1 MFKNILLPTDF
12 SDISWNAIAY
22 AVRMFE
28 KEPCKFYLL
37 NSTLLKVS
45 TMSNFTGRLAHTM
58 IDSARTDLDRLVIKI
73 KEQTINP
80 EHSFETLVSEDHLD
94 DSVEWAVDKFGIDL
108 VVMATKGATAAK
120 GVLFGSNA
128 VRVIKSVKNC
138 PVLVVPEDY
147 TFKKPNEIAFPTDF
161 TREYTVKEIKPL
173 KQMAEKFDA
182 QIRILHI
189 NEEENLSTEQES
201 NKVELIGLLSPCKY
215 RFHWMPDYAKKA
227 KEIHVFIESL
237 YIDMLAMVRYK
248 HSVLEAI
255 FNEPVIK
262 KITFKTKVPFLVMP
276 E

>member
-22 AVRMFE
+22 AIRLFE
-28 KEPCKFYLL
+28 KETCKFHLL

-45 TMSNFTGRLAHTM
+45 AMENFTNRLAKTL
-58 IDSARTDLDRLVIKI
+58 IESARNDLKNWVKKI
-73 KEQTINP
+73 EDHAINP
-80 EHSFETLVSEDHLD
+80 DHTYETIISEDHLD
-94 DSVEWAVDKFGIDL
+94 DSVEWAVDKYGIDL
-108 VVMATKGATAAK
+108 VVMATKGATGAK

-128 VRVIKSVKNC
+128 VRVIKSVSNC
-138 PVLVVPEDY
+138 PILVVPEDF
-147 TFKKPNEIAFPTDF
+147 TFQRPNEIAFPTDYN
-161 TREYTVKEIKPL
+161 REYTIKEIKPL
-173 KQMAEKFDA
+173 KQMAQMFEA

-189 NEEENLSTEQES
+189 NEEEALSEEQES
-201 NKVELIGLLSPCKY
+201 NKDELTKFLEPCKI

-227 KEIHVFIESL
+227 KEIYVFIEAQ

-248 HSVLEAI
+248 HSILETI

-262 KITFKTKVPFLVMP
+262 KISFRTKVPFLVMP

>member
-22 AVRMFE
+22 AIRLFE

-45 TMSNFTGRLAHTM
+45 AMESFTGRLEKTL
-58 IDSARTDLDRLVIKI
+58 IESARNDLNNWIKKV
-73 KEQTINP
+73 KEQAINP
-80 EHSFETLVSEDHLD
+80 EHTYETVISEFHLD
-94 DSVEWAVDKFGIDL
+94 DSVEWAVDKYGVDL
-108 VVMATKGATAAK
+108 VVMATKGATGAK

-128 VRVIKSVKNC
+128 VRVIKSVSNC
-138 PVLVVPEDY
+138 PILLIPED
-147 TFKKPNEIAFPTDF
+147 FAFQKPKEIAFPTDF
-161 TREYTVKEIKPL
+161 TREYTLKEIRPL
-173 KQMAEKFDA
+173 KQMAEMFDA

-189 NEEENLSTEQES
+189 NEEETLSQKQES
-201 NKVELIGLLSPCKY
+201 NKAELTRYLESCRT
-215 RFHWMPDYAKKA
+215 RFHWMPDYAKKV
-227 KEIHVFIESL
+227 KEIYVFIESL

-262 KITFKTKVPFLVMP
+262 KISFRTKVPFLVMP